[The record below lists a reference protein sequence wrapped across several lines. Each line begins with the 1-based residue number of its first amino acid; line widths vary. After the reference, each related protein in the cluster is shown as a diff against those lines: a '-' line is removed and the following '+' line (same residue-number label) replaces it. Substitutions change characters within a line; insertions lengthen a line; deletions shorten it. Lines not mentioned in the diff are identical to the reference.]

1 MEVSLSVFLFVRL
14 FLNDVG
20 SLRATIALCNV
31 KLYSLTFIES
41 LEAIALDCG
50 EMYEDISAVI
60 GCDKSITFLCVE
72 PLNLACC
79 HTIYESPILVYS
91 YH

>member
-1 MEVSLSVFLFVRL
+1 
-14 FLNDVG
+14 
-20 SLRATIALCNV
+20 
-31 KLYSLTFIES
+31 
-41 LEAIALDCG
+41 
-50 EMYEDISAVI
+50 MYEDISAVI
-60 GCDKSITFLCVE
+60 GCDKSITLLCVE